1 MAEIEP
7 FLGKK
12 FGKIWIP
19 QKTPFLENRSQ
30 RPNPLTQNR
39 TLWGFYMFK
48 GWGQVGGSGRSGS
61 QNHRFMITKFLTVGP
76 LKRDK
81 TFLPKMQFRAI
92 KLLSSLSG
100 THSNFQ
106 IHFLFRI
113 FMTKSRLH

>member
-12 FGKIWIP
+12 IGKIWIP

-61 QNHRFMITKFLTVGP
+61 QNHRFMITKFLSVGP
-76 LKRDK
+76 LKVNMKILFVYFSFGIPSPLFFRSK
-81 TFLPKMQFRAI
+81 SIQTIQFMATFACKFYT
-92 KLLSSLSG
+92 G
-100 THSNFQ
+100 
-106 IHFLFRI
+106 
-113 FMTKSRLH
+113 